1 MTAPAL
7 LTVTKLSKSYGH
19 VRSVSD
25 MSLELRPADVIALI
39 GPNGAG
45 KTTLFNMISGVV
57 KPDAGDIFIEGQ
69 RVTGIP
75 AWRMAKM
82 GVGRTFQNIRL
93 FVDLTV
99 LDNVALAGKGR
110 LLSQVDPADT
120 APLLEKMQ
128 LLEYRDQIA
137 GTLSYGVRRRVELA
151 RALAGR
157 PKLILLDEPTAGM
170 NPVESMQMLDIIK
183 GLAAEGLGLLL
194 IEHNMRVAMQA
205 ARRVVV
211 MDLGQ
216 KLAEGTP
223 QDIHNNKRVIE
234 AYLGEA

>member
-1 MTAPAL
+1 
-7 LTVTKLSKSYGH
+7 
-19 VRSVSD
+19 
-25 MSLELRPADVIALI
+25 VIALI

-57 KPDAGDIFIEGQ
+57 KPDAGDIFIEGR
-69 RVTGIP
+69 RVTGVS

-110 LLSQVDPADT
+110 LLSQVDPADID
-120 APLLEKMQ
+120 PLLEKMQ
-128 LLEYRDQIA
+128 ILEYRDQTA
-137 GTLSYGVRRRVELA
+137 GALSYGVRRRVELA

-170 NPVESMQMLDIIK
+170 NPVESLQMLNIIK
-183 GLAAEGLGLLL
+183 SLASEGLGLLL

-205 ARRVVV
+205 AQRVVV
-211 MDLGQ
+211 MNLGQ
-216 KLAEGTP
+216 KLAEGSP
-223 QDIHNNKRVIE
+223 QDIRSNKRVIE